1 MRTSTLR
8 SHGRHSRHS
17 RRSFRS
23 ATTVASAVAALVTS
37 VALLTGCVI
46 GDVDRDGGADAASDP
61 SAASDSSD
69 ASGSGT
75 GAPQPTVPASGQAPQ
90 DPDIGI
96 SGDLELPDE
105 LGEFSV
111 ALLDDGTL
119 HTGGTL
125 GDGGDL
131 TDAAWS
137 TSKVPLA
144 IAALRQ
150 AEADGD
156 PADLEQVTDTI
167 RQAIGVSDNGA
178 ADALWA
184 SLGEPATAAQ
194 KVEAVLADAGVSTDV
209 PAERPR
215 GEFSAY
221 GQTRWSVSDQARFA
235 GQLGCLSSAGPV
247 VEAMGQVDPGQSY
260 GIGRVDGAWF
270 KGGWGPGADGRY
282 LVRQFGL
289 VPGDEGTS
297 VPVAV
302 AVIAPDGSYESAQGA
317 LDDVVE
323 ALRDRIDA
331 ATGVTSPGEQADC

>member
-8 SHGRHSRHS
+8 SHGRRS
-17 RRSFRS
+17 RRSIRS

-37 VALLTGCVI
+37 AALLTGCVI
-46 GDVDRDGGADAASDP
+46 GDVDRNGGADAASDP
-61 SAASDSSD
+61 SD

-75 GAPQPTVPASGQAPQ
+75 GAPQPTAPAGAQATQ
-90 DPDIGI
+90 NPDTGT
-96 SGDLELPDE
+96 SGDLELPAE

-156 PADLEQVTDTI
+156 PAALEQVTASI

-289 VPGDEGTS
+289 VPGDDGTS

>member
-1 MRTSTLR
+1 M
-8 SHGRHSRHS
+8 
-17 RRSFRS
+17 
-23 ATTVASAVAALVTS
+23 
-37 VALLTGCVI
+37 
-46 GDVDRDGGADAASDP
+46 
-61 SAASDSSD
+61 
-69 ASGSGT
+69 
-75 GAPQPTVPASGQAPQ
+75 
-90 DPDIGI
+90 
-96 SGDLELPDE
+96 ELPAE

-156 PADLEQVTDTI
+156 PAALEQVTASI

-289 VPGDEGTS
+289 VPGDDGTS